1 MMNDV
6 PLCSITVGEQLAA
19 ADLEELEMAL
29 QMDFCKLQQPTKRL
43 FGVDD
48 TFVLLVAGV
57 VSGAAGA
64 AQLLD
69 FGIKVGKAIIDW
81 RKKMRTKDLDACC
94 ILEHP
99 RRPPLDLRTASDDEI
114 LEWFQR

>member
-1 MMNDV
+1 MSDV
-6 PLCSITVGEQLAA
+6 PLCSFVVAEQLTAE
-19 ADLEELEMAL
+19 DLESLEISLRA
-29 QMDFCKLQQPTKRL
+29 DSFKLQKPVKRL

-48 TFVLLVAGV
+48 TLVLLVAGV

-69 FGIKVGKAIIDW
+69 FGIKAGRSIVGW
-81 RKKMRTKDLDACC
+81 RKEMREKALDAYC

-99 RRPPLDLRTASDDEI
+99 HRPPLDLRKASDEEI

>member
-1 MMNDV
+1 MSDL
-6 PLCSITVGEQLAA
+6 PLCSLVVAEHLTAE
-19 ADLEELEMAL
+19 DLESLEIAL
-29 QMDFCKLQQPTKRL
+29 RADSFKLQKPVKRL

-48 TFVLLVAGV
+48 TLILLVAGV

-69 FGIKVGKAIIDW
+69 FGIKAGKAIVGW
-81 RKKMRTKDLDACC
+81 RKEMRKQDLDACF

-99 RRPPLDLRTASDDEI
+99 NRPTLDLRKASDEEI

>member
-1 MMNDV
+1 MSDV
-6 PLCSITVGEQLAA
+6 PLCSLVVAEPLTAE
-19 ADLEELEMAL
+19 DLESLEIAL
-29 QMDFCKLQQPTKRL
+29 GADSFKLQKPVKRL

-48 TFVLLVAGV
+48 TLILLVAGV

-69 FGIKVGKAIIDW
+69 FGIRAGKAIVVW
-81 RKKMRTKDLDACC
+81 RKEMQEQDLDAYC

-99 RRPPLDLRTASDDEI
+99 NRPPLDLRKASDEEI

>member
-1 MMNDV
+1 MSDL
-6 PLCSITVGEQLAA
+6 PLCSLVVAEQLTAE
-19 ADLEELEMAL
+19 DLESLEIAL
-29 QMDFCKLQQPTKRL
+29 QADSFKLQKPVKRL

-48 TFVLLVAGV
+48 TLILLVAGV

-69 FGIKVGKAIIDW
+69 FGIKAGKAIVAW
-81 RKKMRTKDLDACC
+81 RREMRGKDLDACC

-99 RRPPLDLRTASDDEI
+99 NRPPLDLRKASDEEI

>member
-1 MMNDV
+1 MSDV
-6 PLCSITVGEQLAA
+6 PLCSLVVAEQLTAE
-19 ADLEELEMAL
+19 DLESLEIAL
-29 QMDFCKLQQPTKRL
+29 RADSLRLQKPVKRL

-48 TFVLLVAGV
+48 TLILLVAGV

-69 FGIKVGKAIIDW
+69 FGIKAGTSIIAW
-81 RKKMRTKDLDACC
+81 RKKMQEQDLDAYC

-99 RRPPLDLRTASDDEI
+99 NRPPLDLRKASDEEI